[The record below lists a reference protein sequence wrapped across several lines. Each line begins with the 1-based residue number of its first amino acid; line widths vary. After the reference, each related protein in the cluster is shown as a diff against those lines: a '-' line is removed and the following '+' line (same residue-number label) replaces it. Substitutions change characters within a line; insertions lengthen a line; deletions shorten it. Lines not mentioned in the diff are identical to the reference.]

1 MLQTGQR
8 LALERLVDS
17 CHNMPRRIAVAL
29 IVDHDVA
36 PDVDVDFASCT
47 VRSMRWNRQWTR
59 PMQTGI
65 SCRQAIDRLLEMSKN
80 MQRQHLTVLKGGAA

>member
-36 PDVDVDFASCT
+36 PDADVAAELFRVVAA
-47 VRSMRWNRQWTR
+47 
-59 PMQTGI
+59 G
-65 SCRQAIDRLLEMSKN
+65 IDRLLEMSKN